1 MNADPADEI
10 VAAVR
15 AALPATVTPWGVSA
29 RRRDDG
35 AWTVELAHEA
45 SNGLVFETPA
55 IDLADAITWMTT
67 YVAESE
73 EVQRIARAPEL
84 DHPEAVAGVRVLV
97 QAFGWSRAEVAGVAD
112 VLRDVGALNGDEEQ
126 WLRTSFGSD
135 RPPPRATTVM

>member
-15 AALPATVTPWGVSA
+15 ATLPATVTPWAVNA
-29 RRRDDG
+29 RRHDDG

-45 SNGLVFETPA
+45 SNGLVLDTPA
-55 IDLADAITWMTT
+55 VEVADAITWMTT

-73 EVQRIARAPEL
+73 EVQRIAGAPKL
-84 DHPEAVAGVRVLV
+84 DHPEAVGGVRVLV
-97 QAFGWSRAEVAGVAD
+97 QAFGWSRAEVAGVAGL
-112 VLRDVGALNGDEEQ
+112 LRDVGAVNDDEEH